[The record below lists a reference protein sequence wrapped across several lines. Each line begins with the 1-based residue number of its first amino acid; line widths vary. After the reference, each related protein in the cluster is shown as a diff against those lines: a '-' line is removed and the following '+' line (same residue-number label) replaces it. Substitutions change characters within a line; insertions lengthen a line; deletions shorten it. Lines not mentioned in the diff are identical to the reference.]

1 MTLDHLDATRSGRG
15 FDRLPPIPSEYG
27 GQLQAY
33 ESSAAPAPA
42 IWLFATAPA
51 DLNNPSGPTV
61 EAPMHLT
68 AENAWR
74 LAEQLM
80 TLVAN
85 HYQGDA
91 RPDERAADLIEE
103 DGRG

>member
-1 MTLDHLDATRSGRG
+1 MTPAHLDITRSDRG

-27 GQLQAY
+27 GNVSVY
-33 ESSAAPAPA
+33 ESSAADGPHV
-42 IWLFATAPA
+42 WLFATAPA
-51 DLNNPSGPTV
+51 DLNNPSGPEV
-61 EAPMHLT
+61 EAPIHLT
-68 AENAWR
+68 AEHAWQ

-91 RPDERAADLIEE
+91 RPAERAADVLET
-103 DGRG
+103 DHA